1 MQTLRTIFQLRS
13 VYVVSRV
20 YWVFVCFFTAF
31 RLLLF
36 FSVPSRLTGL
46 PFGDTLYAFFMGLR
60 FDTVIAGYLLALPF
74 LLLSV
79 GIFIARL
86 ERILLK
92 VAFIFLFLGGFI
104 TLWGGAA
111 DIPFFNQFFTRLNTT
126 ALEWMDTP
134 LFVVSMIFQ
143 EWRYA
148 IYFIL
153 FCGAMAFYFFL
164 LRKIMRRT
172 QSLPQVEK
180 HYRLKTVV
188 TIVCVCLIFLGIRGR
203 VDEKSPIR
211 VGTAYFSN
219 NAFLNQLGL
228 NPTFTFIRSAL
239 DAREEKN
246 KSIQLMDNQK
256 ALRLVQR
263 YLHIDAPREDI
274 PLARAVKPIGAENRM
289 NVVVILMEGMSAFR
303 LQHYNKTENHT
314 PFLDSMTKRGL
325 FFENTFT
332 SGIHTFNGVFST
344 LFSFP
349 AIYRQHPMKES
360 AIFRYNG
367 IGDTLKRAGYSTSYF
382 TTHDGQ
388 FDNIEG
394 FLRANGFEHII
405 TKADYPSD
413 KIKTTLG
420 VPDDYMFEF
429 AMPILRAR
437 AAEKKPFFAAFL
449 TASNHG
455 PYYLPDYF
463 TPRAKNIDDQ
473 MIEYSDW
480 SLQKFFTLAQSE
492 AWYKNTLF
500 VLIADHGASIGP
512 TFDMPLGYTQA
523 PLIFY
528 KEGIE
533 PQTITKIAGQIDIYP
548 TIMGFLNIAYTNN
561 TMGIDLRKEEREFI
575 LFNGDDKYGVA
586 NTRWLYYGH
595 KDGRANL
602 YDYKRGNQ
610 NVLNKN
616 SAMALAMKT
625 YAEAHLQ
632 TFQYLIQHPK
642 MLYRKF

>member
-1 MQTLRTIFQLRS
+1 M
-13 VYVVSRV
+13 
-20 YWVFVCFFTAF
+20 
-31 RLLLF
+31 
-36 FSVPSRLTGL
+36 PSRLHDL
-46 PFGDTLYAFFMGLR
+46 SWGDVFYAFFMGLR
-60 FDTVIAGYLLALPF
+60 FDTVVSGYLLALPF
-74 LLLSV
+74 LLLSI
-79 GIFIARL
+79 GIFITRIERL
-86 ERILLK
+86 FLK
-92 VAFIFLFLGGFI
+92 TAFIFIFLGGFI
-104 TLWGGAA
+104 ALWGGAA
-111 DIPFFNQFFTRLNTT
+111 DIPFFNQFFTRLNIT
-126 ALEWMDTP
+126 AIEWMDTP

-148 IYFIL
+148 IYVGLFFIL
-153 FCGAMAFYFFL
+153 MVVFFIVG
-164 LRKIMRRT
+164 RSTYRRAAH
-172 QSLPQVEK
+172 LPHIEGN
-180 HYRLKTVV
+180 YALKTAA
-188 TIVCVCLIFLGIRGR
+188 TFVCVFLIFLGIRGR

-239 DAREEKN
+239 DAKEEKN
-246 KSIQLMDNQK
+246 KPIHLMDNQK
-256 ALRLVQR
+256 ALQLVQR
-263 YLHIDAPREDI
+263 YLHIDTPHKEI
-274 PLARAVKPIGAENRM
+274 PLMRSIHTTGKENRI
-289 NVVVILMEGMSAFR
+289 NVVVVIMEGMSAFR
-303 LQHYNKTENHT
+303 LQHYNRTYNHT
-314 PFLDSMTKRGL
+314 PFLDSMAKRGL

-367 IGDTLKRAGYSTSYF
+367 IGDTLKLAGYSTSYF

-394 FLRANGFEHII
+394 FLRANGFEHVI
-405 TKADYPSD
+405 TKANYPSD

-429 AMPILRAR
+429 AIPLLRKR

-463 TPRAKNIDDQ
+463 TPRAKKIDDQ

-480 SLQKFFTLAQSE
+480 SLKKFFTLAQKES
-492 AWYKNTLF
+492 WYKNTLF
-500 VLIADHGASIGP
+500 VFIADHGASIGP
-512 TFDMPLGYTQA
+512 TFDMPLGYNQT

-528 KEGIE
+528 KEGMN

-548 TIMGFLNIAYTNN
+548 TIMGFLNIGYINN
-561 TMGIDLRKEEREFI
+561 TMGIDLRKENRDFI

-602 YDYKRGNQ
+602 YDYKRDGQ
-610 NVLNKN
+610 DVLKKN
-616 SAMALAMKT
+616 PSTALVMKT

-632 TFQYLIQHPK
+632 AFQYLLQNPQ
-642 MLYRKF
+642 MLYSR